1 MFENHSFLKCLG
13 FYKLLDFLEVEKLF
27 KLAENIFHSSLI
39 QILRLLT
46 KGVIK
51 ILTGY
56 EGGFR
61 GWTQS
66 YTSKVFPMWGVS
78 KNIITEPLLSSIAEI
93 WILPNLTPNFSSF
106 FKWLLLSCLLRYMTQ
121 LYIKLILSSYTTFHH
136 IKRFLRN
143 YLFKNRDFCLH
154 FQTNA
159 CLPPSNRSDFHPKYL
174 KRTVWSYANFWCL

>member
-1 MFENHSFLKCLG
+1 MP
-13 FYKLLDFLEVEKLF
+13 KLF
-27 KLAENIFHSSLI
+27 DNSRTEFCCANGRQKYNQF
-39 QILRLLT
+39 LT